1 MLGLGR
7 KKPSDH
13 ERYLQDCDRF
23 YRIQYDLEYGG
34 GDTKL
39 GSIALRIVRAFDPFD
54 PRKLNNDDLS
64 DPGQLAHLRKYL
76 KNTRMNDPDTTTYSR
91 CPFE

>member
-1 MLGLGR
+1 MLDSKR
-7 KKPSDH
+7 SQESKH
-13 ERYLQDCDRF
+13 REYLQRCKGF
-23 YRIQYDLEYGG
+23 YGTLYDLEHGG

-39 GSIALRIVRAFDPFD
+39 GSIVLRIVRAFDPFD

-64 DPGQLAHLRKYL
+64 DPEQLAHLRKYL
-76 KNTRMNDPDTTTYSR
+76 KNTRMDDPDTTTCSR